1 MKMAEICV
9 STYGS
14 NPINSPIYQAILNQ
28 ITYLKRYLNILSE
41 NLSYVLPGYYEL
53 WQFVKT

>member
-53 WQFVKT
+53 